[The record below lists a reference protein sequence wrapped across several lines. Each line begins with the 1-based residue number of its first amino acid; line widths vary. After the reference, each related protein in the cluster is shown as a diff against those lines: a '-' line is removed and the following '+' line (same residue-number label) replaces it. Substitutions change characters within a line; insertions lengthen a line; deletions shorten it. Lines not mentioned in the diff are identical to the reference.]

1 MGQRCVRFKALR
13 GPCGQHGCRLSI
25 RAESA
30 HDSVMPNQA
39 PLHSIEIIFYSAASF
54 LAVVGLTW
62 FLLK

>member
-1 MGQRCVRFKALR
+1 MGQRCVRFKALCGR
-13 GPCGQHGCRLSI
+13 CGQLGFRLSI
-25 RAESA
+25 GAESA

-62 FLLK
+62 FLLR